1 MTFPPAAPAASAA
14 DELSVSPEIAVS
26 ANSPSAR
33 TVLNGTAGSLL
44 MVNVAAAVMGGLLLA
59 GMIAIRPGIGRS
71 AFPLLYGLALLYL
84 VADTV
89 YWMRR
94 GVHAAAL
101 DGDTLHVYRGR
112 DLRHEAIAVREIT
125 DVHLHR
131 RLSRRSLQI
140 LLGATV
146 MRVPGAT
153 FYPGRKVWITSDAFD
168 LAEFDRFADA
178 VQALRPARG

>member
-1 MTFPPAAPAASAA
+1 MTTPPAASA
-14 DELSVSPEIAVS
+14 SVPSPETAAPTES
-26 ANSPSAR
+26 SPSR
-33 TVLNGTAGSLL
+33 IELKGTAGSLV

-84 VADTV
+84 VADTA

-112 DLRHEAIAVREIT
+112 GMRHETIALREIT

-140 LLGATV
+140 LLGGTV

-168 LAEFDRFADA
+168 VAEFDRFAEA
-178 VQALRPARG
+178 VQALRPARH